1 MSFYRR
7 RDFEFHFVGNKY
19 VFRSVQQNADTVL
32 YIVCR
37 HDRVESEVGLKT
49 MHIAKLAIA
58 VVLSAAAAGCSTSG
72 SSSVPSLA
80 FGAFPRFAEPA
91 DTLKGATL
99 VSALHGGI
107 IDPQVNEQMDPGI
120 RNKALQAEYEALEY
134 TPAGQSVAWG
144 RSGGRF
150 SGEVVPSQPYRVGS
164 QDCRQYTH
172 TVVAEGTPVTSRGA
186 ACRNSDGSWTPLT

>member
-1 MSFYRR
+1 
-7 RDFEFHFVGNKY
+7 
-19 VFRSVQQNADTVL
+19 
-32 YIVCR
+32 
-37 HDRVESEVGLKT
+37 
-49 MHIAKLAIA
+49 MHIAKLAFA

-72 SSSVPSLA
+72 SSSVPNLA
-80 FGAFPRFAEPA
+80 FGAIPRFAEPA

-107 IDPQVNEQMDPGI
+107 IDPQVREQMDPGM

-172 TVVAEGTPVTSRGA
+172 TVVAEGAPVTSRGA
-186 ACRNSDGSWTPLT
+186 ACRNADGSWTPLT